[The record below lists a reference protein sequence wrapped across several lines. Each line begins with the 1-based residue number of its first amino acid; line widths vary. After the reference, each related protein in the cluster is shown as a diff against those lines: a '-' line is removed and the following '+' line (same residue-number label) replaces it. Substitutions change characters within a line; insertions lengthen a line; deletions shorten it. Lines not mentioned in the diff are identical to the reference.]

1 MAVFEPTRII
11 PELRRL
17 DPWAFWA
24 APGGP
29 SGFDLIVVGTTGV
42 FPVIVSDAEGYLN
55 VSFGRMKVGG
65 ERVAS
70 VRTMRSGARRLR
82 SRLCEMA
89 VYGDVEPILCLTRAT
104 IGGPRSAKGVW
115 AATPADMVKLIAR
128 RASSVSR
135 PQAKRVAQ
143 TLGAKTVSA
152 RRDDR
157 SD

>member
-1 MAVFEPTRII
+1 M
-11 PELRRL
+11 
-17 DPWAFWA
+17 
-24 APGGP
+24 
-29 SGFDLIVVGTTGV
+29 
-42 FPVIVSDAEGYLN
+42 IVSDAEGYLN

-65 ERVAS
+65 KRVTS

-82 SRLCEMA
+82 FRLREMA

-104 IGGPRSAKGVW
+104 IGGPRPTKGVW

-128 RASSVSR
+128 RANSVSR